1 MTRSGKS
8 PRGDFV
14 TFAVVAL
21 LAVAVPLKVLSAQS
35 GTRTTNDAVYTAA
48 QAKRGEGLYG
58 ERCAA
63 CHGHDGKGH
72 APYLP
77 PTASPWMLRSA
88 LAGPG
93 FSASWSGTPLSDLL
107 ERIRISM
114 PQDKPG
120 SLGRQQ
126 AADIVAYILS
136 FNKAP
141 AGQTELP
148 GDADQLKTVSIAPVN

>member
-1 MTRSGKS
+1 LMAAAAS
-8 PRGDFV
+8 P
-14 TFAVVAL
+14 L
-21 LAVAVPLKVLSAQS
+21 MAQS
-35 GTRTTNDAVYTAA
+35 GGRTTNDAIYTAV
-48 QAKRGEGLYG
+48 QAKRGEGLYA

-63 CHGHDGKGH
+63 CHGQSLAGMEA
-72 APYLP
+72 AP
-77 PTASPWMLRSA
+77 A

-148 GDADQLKTVSIAPVN
+148 GDADQLKTVTIAPVQ

>member
-1 MTRSGKS
+1 MMRSGM
-8 PRGDFV
+8 RAAGG
-14 TFAVVAL
+14 FAAAAAVAL
-21 LAVAVPLKVLSAQS
+21 LGAAVPLKVLSAQS
-35 GTRTTNDAVYTAA
+35 GTRTTNDAIYTAA
-48 QAKRGEGLYG
+48 QAKRGEGLYA

-63 CHGHDGKGH
+63 CHGQSLAGMEA
-72 APYLP
+72 AP
-77 PTASPWMLRSA
+77 A